1 MITRSNYYNK
11 ITIFE
16 NRRRVR
22 ALEEFR
28 ELVNGYF
35 DNIEYD
41 WMADEPIEDQRAQ
54 DIRSQ
59 INLKLNR
66 ASRVVYLSG
75 VSTIFYYH
83 SPPAVGGLAG
93 EVELLA
99 NIFNLHRLQLDIR
112 KVLDP
117 IDRALGVYNDDR
129 VNSILRTITPFFWIG
144 MVFNYLVSLPFALL
158 RKVGFNQSRI
168 EESIMGRVSKIFFH
182 LILGI
187 ASFLAILHYLGY
199 LNSFRLMINNLIKL
213 IF

>member
-1 MITRSNYYNK
+1 MITRLNYYNK

-22 ALEEFR
+22 VLEEFR

-66 ASRVVYLSG
+66 ASRVVHLSG

-117 IDRALGVYNDDR
+117 IDRTLGVYNDDR

-144 MVFNYLVSLPFALL
+144 MVFNYLVSLPFVLL
-158 RKVGFNQSRI
+158 GKVGFDRSKI
-168 EESIMGRVSKIFFH
+168 EENIIGKIAKTFFH
-182 LILGI
+182 LIIGI
-187 ASFLAILHYLGY
+187 ASFLTILHLLGY
-199 LNSFRLMINNLIKL
+199 LENFRSLINNLIKV

>member
-1 MITRSNYYNK
+1 MLTRSNYYNK
-11 ITIFE
+11 ITVFE

-35 DNIEYD
+35 DNIEYN

-59 INLKLNR
+59 INLRLRR
-66 ASRVVYLSG
+66 ASRIVYLAG

-83 SPPAVGGLAG
+83 PPPAVGGLAG
-93 EVELLA
+93 EVDLLA

-112 KVLDP
+112 KVLDH

-129 VNSILRTITPFFWIG
+129 TNSTIRTYNPFFWIG
-144 MVFNYLVSLPFALL
+144 MVFNYLVSLPFVLL
-158 RKVGFNQSRI
+158 GKVGFNQSKI
-168 EESIMGRVSKIFFH
+168 EESIIGKIAK
-182 LILGI
+182 ILFQLMIWI
-187 ASFLAILHYLGY
+187 AAFLTILHLLGY
-199 LNSFRLMINNLIKL
+199 LDDFKSMISNLIKL
-213 IF
+213 II